1 MNGDTVTIPLGSGA
15 EFDRVRAIAEALGE
29 AAGPLGDDTAPVPT
43 GEGMLVV
50 STDVSVENVHFKRA
64 WIRPVE
70 IGWRATS
77 AALSDL
83 AAAGALPAGVTI
95 ALTVPHDVSHD
106 DVIALMAGA
115 GQAALAAGTKIIGGD
130 LSSGPVWS
138 VAVTVLGHAVR
149 PMSRRGAS
157 VGDGVWVTGWVG
169 GARAAIR
176 DWESGKE
183 PEPTIREFF
192 VNPLPRLAT
201 ARWLAEQGAT
211 AMIDVS
217 DGIAGDALHLAA
229 ASAVRIEIDIA
240 RIPLCPAVPLVAIR
254 HGDDPA
260 VMGARGGEDY
270 EILCTLPASFDG
282 AEACM
287 TDTGVPVARIGTVVS
302 GSGAIMLRDGV
313 GVDIH
318 GFRHEV

>member
-1 MNGDTVTIPLGSGA
+1 MTHDTVAIPMGEGA
-15 EFDRVRAIAEALGE
+15 EFDRVRAIAEALGD
-29 AAGPLGDDTAPVPT
+29 AAGPLGDDTACVPG
-43 GEGMLVV
+43 GEGTLVV
-50 STDVSVENVHFKRA
+50 STDVSVENVHFKRQ

-83 AAAGALPAGVTI
+83 AAAAALPAGVTV
-95 ALTVPHDVSHD
+95 ALTVPHDVLHD
-106 DVIALMAGA
+106 DVIALMSGA
-115 GQAALAAGTKIIGGD
+115 GQAAQAAGTKIIGGD

-138 VAVTVLGHAVR
+138 IAVTVLGHAVR
-149 PMSRRGAS
+149 PMSRRGAN

-192 VNPLPRLAT
+192 ANPLPRLAT
-201 ARWLAEQGAT
+201 ARWLAQHGAT

-217 DGIAGDALHLAA
+217 DGIAGDARHLAA
-229 ASAVRIEIDIA
+229 ASEVRIEIDIA
-240 RIPLCPAVPLVAIR
+240 RIPLCPAVPVVASR

-260 VMGARGGEDY
+260 IMGARGGEDY
-270 EILCTLPASFDG
+270 EILCTLPATFDS

-287 TDTGVPVARIGTVVS
+287 AETGVAVARIGTVVS
-302 GSGAIMLRDGV
+302 GSGAVVLRDGV
-313 GVDIH
+313 VVDIT
-318 GFRHEV
+318 GFSHAV

>member
-1 MNGDTVTIPLGSGA
+1 MTNASTVIPMGGGA
-15 EFDRVRAIAEALGE
+15 EFDRVRAIAEALGD
-29 AAGPLGDDTAPVPT
+29 AAGPLGDDTASVPG
-43 GEGMLVV
+43 GEGTLVV
-50 STDVSVENVHFKRA
+50 STDVSVENVHFKRE

-83 AAAGALPAGVTI
+83 AAAAALPAGVTI
-95 ALTVPHDVSHD
+95 ALTVPPDVTHD
-106 DVIALMAGA
+106 DVIALMSGA
-115 GQAALAAGTKIIGGD
+115 GQAARAAGTKIIGGD
-130 LSSGPVWS
+130 LSSGPIWS

-149 PMSRRGAS
+149 PMSRRGAR
-157 VGDGVWVTGWVG
+157 VGDGVWITGWVG

-192 VNPLPRLAT
+192 ANPLPRLAT
-201 ARWLAEQGAT
+201 ARWLAQHGAT

-217 DGIAGDALHLAA
+217 DGVAGDARHLAA
-229 ASAVRIEIDIA
+229 ASGVRLEIDIN
-240 RIPLCPAVPLVAIR
+240 RIPLCPAVPVVAIR

-270 EILCTLPASFDG
+270 EILCTLPEGFDA

-287 TDTGVPVARIGTVVS
+287 TETGVPVARIGTVVH
-302 GSGAIMLRDGV
+302 GSGAAILRDGLE
-313 GVDIH
+313 VDIT
-318 GFRHEV
+318 GFRHDV

>member
-1 MNGDTVTIPLGSGA
+1 MTDDTVTIPLGSGA
-15 EFDRVRAIAEALGE
+15 EFDRVRAIAEALGD
-29 AAGPLGDDTAPVPT
+29 AAGPLGDDTAHVPT
-43 GEGMLVV
+43 GDGTLVV
-50 STDVSVENVHFKRA
+50 STDVSVENVHFRRE

-70 IGWRATS
+70 IGGRATS

-83 AAAGALPAGVTI
+83 AAAAALPAGVMI
-95 ALTVPHDVSHD
+95 ALTVPHDVSHE
-106 DVIALMAGA
+106 DVIALMSGA
-115 GQAALAAGTKIIGGD
+115 GRAAQAAGTKILGGD

-138 VAVTVLGHAVR
+138 VAVTVFGHAVR
-149 PMSRRGAS
+149 PMSRQGAT

-176 DWESGKE
+176 DWESGTE
-183 PEPTIREFF
+183 PEPTIRAFF
-192 VNPLPRLAT
+192 ANPLPRLAT

-217 DGIAGDALHLAA
+217 DGIAGDSAHLAA
-229 ASAVRIEIDIA
+229 ASGVRIEIDIE
-240 RIPLCPAVPLVAIR
+240 RIPLCPTVPVVAIR

-270 EILCTLPASFDG
+270 EILCTLPANFG
-282 AEACM
+282 GTEACM
-287 TDTGVPVARIGTVVS
+287 AETGVPVARIGTVVS

-313 GVDIH
+313 AVDVH